1 MAGEAAQ
8 RRQAETKI
16 ISKALTDGKFKDEL
30 KANPRAVL
38 ERELSVK
45 LPGNLKINVVEEA
58 PDSVYLVLPHSGGGQ
73 ELSEAELAQST
84 QMTACWAT
92 CTSCSEWT
100 SFEPSETSGCG

>member
-8 RRQAETKI
+8 RREAETKI
-16 ISKALTDGKFKDEL
+16 ISKALQDGKFKEAL
-30 KANPRAVL
+30 KANPKAVL
-38 ERELSVK
+38 EKELNVK

-58 PDSVYLVLPHSGGGQ
+58 PDSVFLVLPHTGGA
-73 ELSEAELAQST
+73 ELSESELSQST